1 MQHKGLRAG
10 RTLLAK
16 PPGWTS
22 PPPQPN
28 SILQLKQPMQSTTT
42 RKPGGFRT
50 FVLDIPN
57 DLIIG
62 DLIIRSIRLTR

>member
-1 MQHKGLRAG
+1 MQVGLSSRN
-10 RTLLAK
+10 

-22 PPPQPN
+22 PPPRPS
-28 SILQLKQPMQSTTT
+28 SILQLKQPMQSAIT
-42 RKPGGFRT
+42 RNPGGSRT

-62 DLIIRSIRLTR
+62 DLIIRSIGLTR